1 MPANLASTPKNERVY
16 TRQLAF
22 IAAFLLP
29 MGKLLEA
36 PSILA
41 RSAQGDLLLPAILHF
56 LLQSLLLLGVLF
68 ACSQSEQTL
77 LERLEN
83 KLGKWTVL
91 FYVLYGVYFLF
102 AAVLPLLDMEKFVYA
117 AFFDTA
123 PSTFSFAVFFFFS
136 AYACA
141 KGFKSVGRSG
151 DISLFLFLLP
161 FFALVLMSFSASDFS
176 SLLPLFGTDFK
187 QSLTAFSDST
197 PYFSDVVLLLPLLA
211 SHRYKKNDG
220 VKIAAGYWSG
230 AAFTLLFLSIFY
242 GVYSTIAPRQH
253 YAFSKIAQYFP
264 ALNVIGRI
272 DLLLVY
278 LLTIILLFYTVLPLQ
293 HFTELTARILNTK
306 RKALISALLNLAL
319 LFAVLFL
326 NRFYNLFHSLIERKL
341 SLVFWLVAD
350 LLPLFFLLLPKK
362 PQKRRPLY
370 A

>member
-1 MPANLASTPKNERVY
+1 MSSTLAASPKNERVY

-41 RSAQGDLLLPAILHF
+41 RSAAGDLLLPAVLHF
-56 LLQSLLLLGVLF
+56 LLQTLLLLGILF
-68 ACSQSEQTL
+68 ACSQSKQTL
-77 LERLEN
+77 LERIEN
-83 KLGKWTVL
+83 RLGKWTVL
-91 FYVLYGVYFLF
+91 LYALYGIYFLF
-102 AAVLPLLDMEKFVYA
+102 AAALPLLDMEKFVYA

-151 DISLFLFLLP
+151 DISLFLFVLP

-197 PYFSDVVLLLPLLA
+197 PYFSDVALLLPLIA
-211 SHRYKKNDG
+211 NHRYKKNDG

-242 GVYSTIAPRQH
+242 GVYSSIAAREH

-293 HFTELTARILNTK
+293 HFTELTARIIHTK
-306 RKALISALLNLAL
+306 RKSIISAILNFAL

-326 NRFYNLFHSLIERKL
+326 NRFYDLFHTFIEGKL
-341 SLVFWLVAD
+341 AFIFWLVAD
-350 LLPLFFLLLPKK
+350 LLPLFLLFLPKK
-362 PQKRRPLY
+362 PQERRPLY